1 MRKVKL
7 IIVILILA
15 LVVVFAV
22 QNQAYFEKK
31 DILKLDLLV
40 ANYTTP
46 ELSNAV
52 ICVIAFLLGI
62 IVAYLGTMSGRMKQ
76 RKSIKQLNTSLS
88 DQQNEIVSL
97 KSELD
102 AQQKAPPLTPTEVKP
117 STDGKQN
124 SEPAA

>member
-22 QNQAYFEKK
+22 QNQAYFGKK
-31 DILKLDLLV
+31 DILKLDLV
-40 ANYTTP
+40 FANYTTP

-52 ICVIAFLLGI
+52 ICVVVFLLGI
-62 IVAYLGTMSGRMKQ
+62 VVAYLGTMSGRMKQ

-97 KSELD
+97 KSELG
-102 AQQKAPPLTPTEVKP
+102 AQQKASPLTPTEVNP

-124 SEPAA
+124 SEPA